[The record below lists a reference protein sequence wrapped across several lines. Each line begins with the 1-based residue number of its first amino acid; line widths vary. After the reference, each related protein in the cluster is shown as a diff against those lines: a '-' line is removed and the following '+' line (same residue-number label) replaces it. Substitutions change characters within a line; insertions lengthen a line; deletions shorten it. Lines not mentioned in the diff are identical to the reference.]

1 MTPREE
7 VLNRVRS
14 ALGGAVA
21 AKPVPRDYDHR
32 GTHAPGSGEAV
43 ALLAERVDD
52 YQARVFQ
59 VSTEQ
64 VPETL
69 AELLAGHR
77 TVVVPADLP
86 AEWVAA
92 CPGVVIDESLTALE
106 LDEIDAVVTGCSVAI
121 AVTGTIVLDAGAA
134 QGRRI
139 LTLVP
144 DHHVCVVRADQ
155 VVESVPEAVARLDP
169 TRPLTFISGPSAT
182 SDIELQR
189 VEGVHGPRTLD
200 VIIVVGD
207 RS

>member
-21 AKPVPRDYDHR
+21 AKPVSRDYDHR

-92 CPGVVIDESLTALE
+92 CPGVVIDENLTALE